1 MFIKKVWE
9 NKRLLRNILKSV
21 YFNFHYLPFK
31 QAVHLPILLYKP
43 KLRELKGTIRFDCK
57 VKFGMVFLGFPY
69 APIYPNSGIMFQNLG
84 GTIVFK
90 GSCNIGS
97 NSGLSIGEKGTC
109 VFGSRFFSTASLK
122 LLCFNC
128 IEFGENA
135 RVGWDCMI
143 MDTDF
148 HKLSKLS
155 GGYSKGIGSISIG
168 SNNWIGNGCLIMK
181 RTKTPNYCTVQAR
194 TILDKALDVPE
205 YSIIGQAREIE
216 IKATGLWRNIDDDV
230 ISF

>member
-90 GSCNIGS
+90 GSCNIG
-97 NSGLSIGEKGTC
+97 NSRYGELIDL
-109 VFGSRFFSTASLK
+109 A
-122 LLCFNC
+122 N
-128 IEFGENA
+128 GENLNKT
-135 RVGWDCMI
+135 RYSDLY
-143 MDTDF
+143 DF
-148 HKLSKLS
+148 
-155 GGYSKGIGSISIG
+155 
-168 SNNWIGNGCLIMK
+168 
-181 RTKTPNYCTVQAR
+181 
-194 TILDKALDVPE
+194 
-205 YSIIGQAREIE
+205 
-216 IKATGLWRNIDDDV
+216 
-230 ISF
+230 